1 MVVLIGGF
9 PEPLK
14 DWVGGTGTFEVAI
27 SLSRREK
34 VATPNV

>member
-1 MVVLIGGF
+1 MVVLIRGF

-14 DWVGGTGTFEVAI
+14 DWVGRAGTFEVAI

-34 VATPNV
+34 GAAPDV